1 MKSSVRAALVAG
13 ALVLASSQAFASSV
27 AVSNGMTPVQVGTTN
42 LVPGYNPSFYELV
55 VTGTTPVGTVTT
67 LIDSTPE
74 VQTVSYWIYNDL
86 DSTAGISVGALVD
99 SWSFVDILGT
109 GTQSHTTWLAA
120 SLVGTQYVLKM
131 MASGLGA
138 AEGST
143 SQISAV
149 PLPAAAWL
157 FGSALLG
164 LGALRRKQKAGNS
177 EMAAV

>member
-1 MKSSVRAALVAG
+1 MKSSLRAALAVGVLA
-13 ALVLASSQAFASSV
+13 LASSQAFAVSV
-27 AVSNGMTPVQVGTTN
+27 PVFTGMTPVQVGTTN
-42 LVPGYNPSFYELV
+42 LAPGLNPNFYELV
-55 VTGTTPVGTVTT
+55 VTGSGPVSTVIT
-67 LIDSTPE
+67 LVDTTPE
-74 VQTVSYWIYNDL
+74 VQTVSYDIFL
-86 DSTAGISVGALVD
+86 DTDPTAGIAIGAAVD

-109 GTQSHTTWLAA
+109 PTQSHTTLLAA
-120 SLVGTQYVLKM
+120 SMLGTQYVLKM
-131 MASGLGA
+131 VSSGLGI